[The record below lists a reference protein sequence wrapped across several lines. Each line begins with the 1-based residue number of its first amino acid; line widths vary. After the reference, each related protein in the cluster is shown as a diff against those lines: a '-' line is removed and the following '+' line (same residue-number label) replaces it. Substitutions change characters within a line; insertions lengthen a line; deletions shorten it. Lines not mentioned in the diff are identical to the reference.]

1 MREYSPLPLSRLAL
15 AARLPET
22 ELLER
27 VTLDDPA
34 FSVLTDLTQ
43 VTPATIGPERSI
55 DHANA
60 MMLERR
66 VRLLFVVGGDRFVS
80 GVITATDLLGEKPM
94 RFVQERGGTRSDVLV
109 SDIMTPFERM
119 DAIDMQ
125 DVAQMRVG
133 HIVATLKETAR
144 QHAVVVDLDA
154 GGRQRLRGLF
164 SLTQIARQLGIALQ
178 TTEVAR
184 TFSEIEASLTH

>member
-133 HIVATLKETAR
+133 HIVATLKSVRR
-144 QHAVVVDLDA
+144 QHLLAADE
-154 GGRQRLRGLF
+154 GGRRLRGLF
-164 SLTQIARQLGIALQ
+164 STSRIAKQLGVEL
-178 TTEVAR
+178 TTSDIAR
-184 TFSEIEASLTH
+184 TFAEIEAALSH

>member
-1 MREYSPLPLSRLAL
+1 MSREYSALPLSALAA
-15 AARLPET
+15 AARLPDA

-43 VTPATIGPERSI
+43 VTPASIGPERSI
-55 DHANA
+55 DHAHA

-66 VRLLFVVGGDRFVS
+66 VRLLFVVGGDRFVV

-109 SDIMTPFERM
+109 ADIMTPFERM
-119 DAIDMQ
+119 DAISMQ

-133 HIVATLKETAR
+133 HIVATLRAVRR
-144 QHAVVVDLDA
+144 QHLIAADE
-154 GGRQRLRGLF
+154 GGRRVRGLF
-164 SLTQIARQLGIALQ
+164 STSRIARQLGVELTTSELAQ
-178 TTEVAR
+178 TFA
-184 TFSEIEASLTH
+184 EIEAALAR

>member
-1 MREYSPLPLSRLAL
+1 VTREYSPLPLSRLAP

-133 HIVATLKETAR
+133 HIVATLKSVRR
-144 QHAVVVDLDA
+144 QHLLAADE
-154 GGRQRLRGLF
+154 GGRRLRGLF
-164 SLTQIARQLGIALQ
+164 STSRIAKQLGVEL
-178 TTEVAR
+178 TTSDIAR
-184 TFSEIEASLTH
+184 TFAEIEAALSH